1 MFSFGD
7 RINEKQRIII
17 IIIFF
22 FMGVGRQ
29 KLFWFIFKYIR
40 IYEDFM
46 IFYISKVL

>member
-1 MFSFGD
+1 MKNRELLLLLF
-7 RINEKQRIII
+7 
-17 IIIFF
+17 FF

-46 IFYISKVL
+46 IFYISKFYNN